1 MTDSWYHRIR
11 RMAVIYLRELK
22 IAFMRARLANKELNE
37 TDRLIKHRQQAI
49 DEYLSSHEIRKLQIG
64 AGENPLPGW
73 LNTDIEPNTPGVLY
87 LNASERF
94 PFADC
99 TFDYVFSEHMLE
111 HVSYQQGCFV
121 LNEIFRVLRA
131 GGRVRIATPDMAQFM
146 ELLADNKTDLQKDY
160 LAWHSK
166 KVMGLYSP
174 ETSRL
179 QMLCPEW
186 DIDYQHILKY
196 YPDARRDTAGFVVNN
211 MFRSYGHQFL
221 YDAITLRAAL
231 TSARFDEIVQLAPD
245 VSLDENLRGIDAHER
260 MIGVEMN
267 RLETM
272 VFEARR
278 PLGTL

>member
-1 MTDSWYHRIR
+1 
-11 RMAVIYLRELK
+11 
-22 IAFMRARLANKELNE
+22 MRARLAKKELNE

-49 DEYLSSHEIRKLQIG
+49 AEYLSSHQLHKLQIG

-87 LNASERF
+87 VNASERF

-111 HVSYQQGCFV
+111 HVSYQQGCFM

-131 GGRVRIATPDMAQFM
+131 GGRVRIATPDMVQFM
-146 ELLADNKTDLQKDY
+146 ELLADNKTDLQKVY
-160 LAWHSK
+160 LEWHSK
-166 KVMGLYSP
+166 QVMGLYSP
-174 ETSRL
+174 GTSRL
-179 QMLCPEW
+179 QMLRPEW

-196 YPDARRDTAGFVVNN
+196 YPDARLDTAGFVVNN

-221 YDAITLRAAL
+221 YDAVTLRAAL
-231 TSARFDEIVQLAPD
+231 TSAGFDEIVQLAPD

-278 PLGTL
+278 PLGT